1 MTWAGLLEQWRL
13 IEADL
18 HQTYGID
25 VDSGVLRSR
34 SWRWLRTRI
43 LGLLSAD
50 TRIGRHFEP
59 PPPRERKR
67 PRR

>member
-1 MTWAGLLEQWRL
+1 MEQWLL

-25 VDSGVLRSR
+25 VDQPGLLRER

-43 LGLLSAD
+43 AGLISTDSRL
-50 TRIGRHFEP
+50 GRHFAPE
-59 PPPRERKR
+59 ERDNSR
-67 PRR
+67 GGSNGAGRR